1 MQRLSIY
8 SLSFSE
14 TLTFLRQHNRIY
26 DGRYIRVQLRDC
38 AVQKIYGPKSSFRS
52 SEGRPF
58 SPRHQTNSKVEG
70 LLVDDSPL
78 RVQDG
83 VRSAPAPCE
92 EITAAFSH
100 SPNRTASSRLDV
112 SRLPEN
118 SCVPGVPL
126 QAPSTMVS
134 SIPVPAMTYPP
145 PPQTTFYAP
154 APWYMHPYQYA
165 PTPHI
170 FPRYPQMPLA
180 SPVVTTGTNEAGRH
194 ILPHSIYQVRALVR
208 QSPI

>member
-1 MQRLSIY
+1 MSIY

-14 TLTFLRQHNRIY
+14 TLTYLRQHNRIY
-26 DGRYIRVQLRDC
+26 DGRYIRVQLRDS
-38 AVQKIYGPKSSFRS
+38 AVQKTYGPKSSFRS

-70 LLVDDSPL
+70 SLVDDSPL
-78 RVQDG
+78 RIQDG
-83 VRSAPAPCE
+83 VRSTPAPCE
-92 EITAAFSH
+92 ELTAAFSQ
-100 SPNRTASSRLDV
+100 SPNRIASSRLDIQ
-112 SRLPEN
+112 SQLPEN
-118 SCVPGVPL
+118 SCVPGIL
-126 QAPSTMVS
+126 SQAPSTIVS

-145 PPQTTFYAP
+145 PPPAAFYAP

-180 SPVVTTGTNEAGRH
+180 SPVVSTGTNEAGRH
-194 ILPHSIYQVRALVR
+194 IPPHSIYQVRTLVR